1 MIPINTLLTTSS
13 VVMRTFLPFAP
24 GLYRRPLRTNLPEVS
39 EQLCPLDVSLP
50 EVSKFEKND
59 WLSVPTLTELTLR
72 YGGDGGPKIILKEC
86 ICLVTLEKNIVQ
98 TALQGRDGTIKEYI
112 SNGDFQVEIAA
123 AISSEKGDY
132 PKEELKK
139 LMGML
144 QINESID
151 VSRDNDFLNLFGIN
165 SLIVKSYG
173 FNQETHSNRQTFT
186 ICCLSDT
193 AYEIKLQ
200 NR

>member
-24 GLYRRPLRTNLPEVS
+24 QLYRRPLST
-39 EQLCPLDVSLP
+39 SLP
-50 EVSKFEKND
+50 EVDEFKKHD
-59 WLSVPTLTELTLR
+59 WLAVPTLTALELR
-72 YGGDGGPKIILKEC
+72 CGGQEIQLKEC

-98 TALQGRDGTIKEYI
+98 TALLGRNGTIKEYI
-112 SNGDFQVEIAA
+112 SDGDYQVEIAA
-123 AISSEKGDY
+123 ALTSECDQY
-132 PKEELKK
+132 PKDELQK
-139 LMGML
+139 LMAFL
-144 QINESID
+144 KINDSILVGD
-151 VSRDNDFLNLFGIN
+151 DSFLGLFGITN
-165 SLIVKSYG
+165 LIVKSYG

-200 NR
+200 EDRVC

>member
-24 GLYRRPLRTNLPEVS
+24 QLYRRPLST
-39 EQLCPLDVSLP
+39 SLP
-50 EVSKFEKND
+50 EVSNSGAMD
-59 WLSVPTLTELTLR
+59 WVGVPTLTTLTMKCK
-72 YGGDGGPKIILKEC
+72 DQEIQLKEC

-98 TALQGRDGTIKEYI
+98 TALQGRNGTIKEYI
-112 SNGDFQVEIAA
+112 SDGDYQVEIAA
-123 AISSEKGDY
+123 ALTSECDQY
-132 PKEELKK
+132 PKDELQK
-139 LMGML
+139 LMAFL
-144 QINESID
+144 KINDSILVGD
-151 VSRDNDFLNLFGIN
+151 DSFLGLFGITN
-165 SLIVKSYG
+165 LIVKSYG

-200 NR
+200 EDRVC